1 MRYHSRKV
9 LNTPSVVLGFNRVT
23 RALRRASD
31 EASDCRRLKHVL
43 ILEMIQF
50 PPYPETD
57 IAEYRYRVRQ
67 VPFSD

>member
-1 MRYHSRKV
+1 MRYHSRKA

-23 RALRRASD
+23 RGASD